1 MTIKL
6 GIIMDPI
13 GDINIKKDS
22 SFAMMLAAQEKGWE
36 LYYME
41 LPDLYLDQGEAK
53 ASMRIVK
60 VERNPEQWFEFSS
73 QQDKPLSE
81 LNAIIMRKDPP
92 VDAEFIYAT
101 HILERAEKQGTLIV
115 NKAQSLRDC
124 NEKLYA
130 TEFPQCCPPVLVS
143 RDQSR
148 LKRFLAEHEDVIY
161 KPLDGM
167 GGASIF
173 RVKQGDDN
181 LGVILETL
189 TCHGQNQI
197 MAQRYLPEIKKGDKR
212 ILIIDGEPIPYA
224 LARIPTKGEHRGN
237 LAAGGRGE
245 AQTLSERDHW
255 IVNQIKKDIK
265 KRGLLFVGI
274 DVIGDYLT
282 EINVTSPTCIQ
293 ELNNAYDLDIAGQL
307 MDTIEEKIINS
318 NKKQKL

>member
-1 MTIKL
+1 
-6 GIIMDPI
+6 MDPI